1 MKYTNQQKKV
11 IQLLANND
19 ITVVQADKP
28 SGMSA
33 MIAMLSIERALN
45 GERTIVDVP
54 FEYAYRVAA
63 HLRALVLDSEPKK
76 NLSLCSH
83 VSATS
88 EVVTLGVDDVDG
100 DIGMVFIPLITSSE
114 DERLLTVNRL
124 FKREGD
130 LLITRNRVEGYSYRK
145 QLHILDLDS
154 EEFQSQA
161 EVATALSG
169 AKVIRLS
176 ADAELGGTSLSELK
190 RKAFKNPEVK
200 RAYDEL

>member
-1 MKYTNQQKKV
+1 MKYTSQQKKV
-11 IQLLANND
+11 IQSVTNND

-100 DIGMVFIPLITSSE
+100 DIGMVFIPLIASSE

-145 QLHILDLDS
+145 QLHILDLGS
-154 EEFQSQA
+154 EEFQSQMKSS
-161 EVATALSG
+161 EDLEGV
-169 AKVIRLS
+169 VIKLPV
-176 ADAELGGTSLSELK
+176 DAELCGSSVRG
-190 RKAFKNPEVK
+190 
-200 RAYDEL
+200 